1 MANMQTQEIF
11 EEKSIVSTFKDIL
24 KSLSKKEKT
33 VIERRI

>member
-1 MANMQTQEIF
+1 MENMQTQEIF
-11 EEKSIVSTFKDIL
+11 EEKSIVTTFKDIL